1 MKVEQVVE
9 EFFTDGVE
17 RHFIKGELLLI
28 PDMIQ
33 APPISYLTSGQVV
46 QYDIDDAGNRAV
58 VNIFKPGAFFP
69 LPVAVIDARVE
80 YFFEATTDVT
90 VRQVEAARVRQFL
103 QSEPEVVYDVLSR
116 VYRGMEGVM
125 GRMTQLLNGDA
136 KSRVRYELSIL
147 AERFGTKNRVGTDI
161 EVTAGQLA
169 EMTGLTRETVSR
181 TLKALQQEER
191 VRLRRGA
198 VTVIDLGLGDE

>member
-1 MKVEQVVE
+1 MKVEQAVE
-9 EFFTDGVE
+9 EFFADGVE
-17 RHFIKGELLLI
+17 RHFIKGELLLF
-28 PDMIQ
+28 PRTSE
-33 APPISYLTSGQVV
+33 AVPISYLTSGRVL

-69 LPVAVIDARVE
+69 LPVAVIDAKVE

-90 VRQVEAARVRQFL
+90 VRQAEAAKVRDFL
-103 QSEPEVVYDVLSR
+103 QREPEVVYDVLSR

-125 GRMTQLLNGDA
+125 GRMTHLLSGDA
-136 KSRVRYELSIL
+136 KSRVRYELNIL
-147 AERFGTKNRVGTDI
+147 AERFGRAAKEGVDI

-181 TLKALQQEER
+181 MLKLLEREER
-191 VRLRRGA
+191 VRLRRGV
-198 VTVIDLGLGDE
+198 VTLL

>member
-1 MKVEQVVE
+1 MKVEQAVE
-9 EFFTDGVE
+9 EFFADGVE
-17 RHFIKGELLLI
+17 RHFIKGELLLF
-28 PDMIQ
+28 PCTSE
-33 APPISYLTSGQVV
+33 AVPISYLTSGRVL

-69 LPVAVIDARVE
+69 LPVAVIDAKVE

-90 VRQVEAARVRQFL
+90 VRQAEAAKVRDFL
-103 QSEPEVVYDVLSR
+103 QREPEVVYDVLSR

-125 GRMTQLLNGDA
+125 GRMTHLLSGDA
-136 KSRVRYELSIL
+136 KSRVRYELNIL
-147 AERFGTKNRVGTDI
+147 AERFGRAAKEGVDI

-181 TLKALQQEER
+181 MLKLLEQEGR
-191 VRLRRGA
+191 VRLRRGV
-198 VTVIDLGLGDE
+198 VTLL